1 MNTSIINREIILM
14 KTSAK
19 LVLSSLISCLA
30 LAGCGSDS
38 DETIAPI
45 VDQCS
50 ARGQVENFYAYMQ
63 ENYLW
68 NEDMPTNVNPGNYN
82 NIYDLLEA
90 LVVPEDRYSFILT
103 EDEYQSR
110 FVDAEYAGFGFSSRL
125 TLDDRVFINYVYAN
139 SPAEIA
145 GMKRSDELTHI
156 NGESVQT
163 LIQQG
168 RYQDALGGAET
179 GVSVELTWQDVDGV
193 SFTDVLTKEIVE
205 TNTVLATERFLIDGK
220 EVGYY
225 VLNSFIN
232 RTGDDL
238 NSAYDQL
245 VGVDELV
252 IDLRYN
258 GGGLTRYANQASTQA
273 AGDTVIGEVFTKYL
287 FNANNSDSNFIEQ
300 FQLYDGI
307 EQLNLNRVY
316 VLTTGASCSSSELI
330 INSLDPFVDVIVV
343 GQPTCGKPVGQI
355 PELLC
360 DKRAFVVNFETV
372 NAIDEGRYYDGL
384 APNCSAEDILV
395 GDWGDENDPMLQAA
409 AYHMTYGQCQPTATS
424 LSNKGSVKALN
435 ERQLD
440 AKQRPTKLPD
450 LWRQEH

>member
-1 MNTSIINREIILM
+1 M

-38 DETIAPI
+38 GETIAPI

-68 NEDMPTNVNPGNYN
+68 NEDMPANVNPDNYN

-125 TLDDRVFINYVYAN
+125 TLEDRVFINYVYAD

-163 LIQQG
+163 LIQQN
-168 RYQDALGGAET
+168 RYQEALGGAET
-179 GVSVELTWQDVDGV
+179 GVSVELTWQDIDGV
-193 SFTDVLTKEIVE
+193 SYTDVLTKEIVE

-409 AYHMTYGQCQPTATS
+409 AYHMTYGQCQPSAT
-424 LSNKGSVKALN
+424 LSNKDSVNSLT

>member
-1 MNTSIINREIILM
+1 M

-19 LVLSSLISCLA
+19 LVVSSLFSCLA

-38 DETIAPI
+38 GETIPPI

-50 ARGQVENFYAYMQ
+50 ARGQVENFYEYMQ

-68 NEDMPTNVNPGNYN
+68 NEDMPTNVNPNNYN

-103 EDEYQSR
+103 EEEYQSR

-125 TLDDRVFINYVYAN
+125 TVDDRVFINYVYAN
-139 SPAEIA
+139 SPAEVA

-163 LIQQG
+163 LIQQN
-168 RYQDALGGAET
+168 RYQEALGDAET
-179 GVSVELTWQDVDGV
+179 GVSVELTWQDIDGL
-193 SFTDVLTKEIVE
+193 SYTDVLTKEIVE

-220 EVGYY
+220 DVGYF

-258 GGGLTRYANQASTQA
+258 GGGLTRYANQAATQV

-287 FNANNSDSNFIEQ
+287 FNANNTDSNFIEQ

-384 APNCSAEDILV
+384 APNCSAEDVLV

-409 AYHMTYGQCQPTATS
+409 AYHMTFGQCQPSAII
-424 LSNKGSVKALN
+424 SNKDLVNSLT
-435 ERQLD
+435 ERQL
-440 AKQRPTKLPD
+440 AGNQRPAKLPD

>member
-1 MNTSIINREIILM
+1 M
-14 KTSAK
+14 KSSAK
-19 LVLSSLISCLA
+19 LVLTSIASCLV
-30 LAGCGSDS
+30 LAGCGGDG
-38 DETIAPI
+38 DVTVGPI
-45 VDQCS
+45 VEQCS
-50 ARGQVENFYAYMQ
+50 ARGQVDTFYDYMQ
-63 ENYLW
+63 EDYLW
-68 NEDMPTNVNPGNYN
+68 NEDMPTNVNPDNYN

-103 EDEYQSR
+103 EEEYQSR

-125 TLDDRVFINYVYAN
+125 TLDDRVFINYVYAD

-145 GMKRSDELTHI
+145 GMKRSDEITHI

-163 LIQQG
+163 LIQQN
-168 RYQDALGGAET
+168 RYQEALGGDET
-179 GVSVELTWQDVDGV
+179 GVSVELTWRDMDGV
-193 SFTDVLTKEIVE
+193 SYTDVLTKEIVE

-232 RTGDDL
+232 RTGEDL
-238 NSAYDQL
+238 NSAYDQFM
-245 VGVDELV
+245 GVDELV

-287 FNANNSDSNFIEQ
+287 FNANNTDSNFIEQ

-307 EQLNLNRVY
+307 QQLNLNRVY
-316 VLTTGASCSSSELI
+316 ILTTGASCSSSELI
-330 INSLDPFVDVIVV
+330 INSLDPYIDVLVI

-355 PELLC
+355 PELIC

-384 APNCSAEDILV
+384 APNCSADDVLV

-409 AYHMTYGQCQPTATS
+409 AYHITYGQCQPAATISDKDTRRS
-424 LSNKGSVKALN
+424 LT
-435 ERQLD
+435 EQQLD
-440 AKQRPTKLPD
+440 EQRRPTKLPD

>member
-1 MNTSIINREIILM
+1 M

-19 LVLSSLISCLA
+19 LVLTSLASCLA

-38 DETIAPI
+38 DANVGPI
-45 VDQCS
+45 FDQCS
-50 ARGQVENFYAYMQ
+50 ARGQIDTFYDYMQ
-63 ENYLW
+63 DDYLW
-68 NEDMPTNVNPGNYN
+68 NEDMPSVNPDNYN

-103 EDEYQSR
+103 EEEYQSR

-125 TLDDRVFINYVYAN
+125 TLDDRVFINYVYAE

-163 LIQQG
+163 LIQQN
-168 RYQDALGGAET
+168 RYQEALGGPET
-179 GVSVELTWQDVDGV
+179 GVSVELTWRDVDGL
-193 SFTDVLTKEIVE
+193 SYTDVLTKEIVE

-287 FNANNSDSNFIEQ
+287 FNANNTDSNFIEQ

-307 EQLNLNRVY
+307 QQLNLNRVY
-316 VLTTGASCSSSELI
+316 ILTTGASCSSSELI
-330 INSLDPFVDVIVV
+330 INSLDPYVDVVV
-343 GQPTCGKPVGQI
+343 IGQPTCGKPVGQI
-355 PELLC
+355 PELIC

-384 APNCSAEDILV
+384 APNCSADDVLV
-395 GDWGDENDPMLQAA
+395 GDWGDQNDPMLQAA
-409 AYHMTYGQCQPTATS
+409 AYHITFGQCQPTATTSEKGAVRS
-424 LSNKGSVKALN
+424 LSGS
-435 ERQLD
+435 QL
-440 AKQRPTKLPD
+440 KEQSRPAKLPD
-450 LWRQEH
+450 LWRHEH

>member
-1 MNTSIINREIILM
+1 M

-19 LVLSSLISCLA
+19 LVLSSFFSCLA
-30 LAGCGSDS
+30 LTGCGSDS

-68 NEDMPTNVNPGNYN
+68 NEDMPTNVNPDNYN

-163 LIQQG
+163 LIQQD
-168 RYQDALGGAET
+168 RYQEALGGAEA

-193 SFTDVLTKEIVE
+193 SFTDVLTKEVVE

-440 AKQRPTKLPD
+440 SKQRPTKLPD
-450 LWRQEH
+450 LWRQEY

>member
-1 MNTSIINREIILM
+1 M

-440 AKQRPTKLPD
+440 AKQHPTKLPD